1 MKKEKKV
8 SKAKDVKKI
17 ALITAAGVGSRVG
30 QDIPKQFLNVYDK
43 PIIMYTLDCFQK
55 HPEIDAI
62 VVVCL
67 KGWENVLEAYIKQ
80 FNIDKVVDIVPGGE
94 TGFESIIRGTNAIK
108 KKFKGEDIVVVH
120 DGTRASLSA
129 DIISNNLAICIEKG
143 NAITAIPCVEA
154 LAYSEEGNESTKE
167 ISRDYVYRTQTP
179 HSFRLKDLCEM
190 HKEAK
195 KQGITNVVAMCSLKV
210 RLGGKIYFSPGSE
223 KNFKITTLDDI
234 EMFKALLKAE
244 MPDWIKV
251 TRGK

>member
-1 MKKEKKV
+1 MKKEKKIHN
-8 SKAKDVKKI
+8 AEDVKKI
-17 ALITAAGVGSRVG
+17 ALITAAGIGSRVG

-43 PIIMYTLDCFQK
+43 PIIMYTLECFQK

-80 FNIDKVVDIVPGGE
+80 FNIDKVVAIVPGGS
-94 TGFESIIRGTNAIK
+94 TGFESIINGTQAIRK
-108 KKFKGEDIVVVH
+108 MFDDDDIVVVH

-167 ISRDYVYRTQTP
+167 ISRDFVYRTQTP
-179 HSFRLKDLCEM
+179 HSFRLKELCEM

-195 KQGITNVVAMCSLKV
+195 KQGITNVVAMCSLKM

-223 KNFKITTLDDI
+223 KNFKITTVDDI
-234 EMFKALLKAE
+234 EMFKSLLKE
-244 MPDWIKV
+244 EKPDWMK
-251 TRGK
+251 